1 MIVHSTQVRRPGL
14 RLAAAL
20 LAVALPTAALPVPAM
35 AAPSVTPAAAKS
47 GRKPAQDRGRQL
59 SASDPGEAASYLSGE
74 AKKSGD
80 PVLFL
85 DAAEAYKVEGT
96 SERDKA
102 ALQSAVEH
110 ASIALDILHFQQDP
124 RCDPQ
129 WQHLEAS
136 EFDGEIAR
144 GRKLIADSEKAMT
157 ELDKPVEAPPPVEEP
172 EKKERPRDGRGFIAA
187 GSLLTVVGVG
197 GLGMIGAGLGL
208 GAKAQKGVEG
218 VNPADIDYD
227 AQVEEWDDKGKT
239 ANVVAY
245 AGIGVAVVG
254 LAAGIA
260 LIAVGVKKRKA
271 YRAEHGA
278 DESASVSFAPALGRG
293 YAGFSLGGRF

>member
-20 LAVALPTAALPVPAM
+20 LAVTLPASALPVPAM
-35 AAPSVTPAAAKS
+35 AAANVTPAAAKS
-47 GRKPAQDRGRQL
+47 ARKPAQDRGKQL
-59 SASDPGEAASYLSGE
+59 LTSDPGEAAEYLSGE

-80 PVLFL
+80 PVLFI
-85 DAAEAYKVEGT
+85 DAAEAYKQEGT

-102 ALQSAVEH
+102 ALQAAIEQ
-110 ASIALDILHFQQDP
+110 ASIGLDILHFQQDP
-124 RCDPQ
+124 RCDPM
-129 WQHLEAS
+129 WRHLEDA
-136 EFDGEIAR
+136 EFDAEIDR
-144 GRKLIADSEKAMT
+144 GRKVIADSEKAMG
-157 ELDKPVEAPPPVEEP
+157 ELDKPVEAPPSVEEP
-172 EKKERPRDGRGFIAA
+172 VKKERPRDGRGYIAA

-197 GLGMIGAGLGL
+197 GLGMIGAGLGM
-208 GAKAQKGVEG
+208 GVKAQKGVDAL
-218 VNPADIDYD
+218 NPADIDFD
-227 AQVEEWDDKGKT
+227 DQVAEFDRKGQT

-260 LIAVGVKKRKA
+260 LLAVGVKKRKA
-271 YRAEHGA
+271 YRAEHGG
-278 DESASVSFAPALGRG
+278 EEASVSLAPALGRG